1 MRVGIFR
8 FFNSVLREVSFW
20 LFAVAALA
28 LIVALATFNPADPAW
43 THTVEV
49 AQLHNFGG
57 VVGAWFADV
66 TLYIFG
72 YTAYLLPLGL
82 VFAGWRLFKR
92 GALLE
97 LDAEIVLY
105 RVLGFAVALATAGG
119 LAALHLRA
127 LPGAMPGDGS
137 AGGLVGVHVG
147 QFLTGAFGF
156 TGGNLFMV
164 ALLLS
169 GLTLMTG
176 VPWVTMMDWIGQAT
190 LWVLDLVG
198 WLVMA
203 PLRWM
208 MGSTSGARRQR
219 RTADAAGEPGESD
232 PDDAEE
238 AVDSAYS
245 VEEPAIETAMPR
257 TERSTVARLMEQS
270 RLVLTGWMEI
280 TAEKLRAWQRARR
293 AETVAGDLSEAGE
306 AAPPVTAYDAAELTL
321 KPVARQSPVAGA
333 EQRPMTGGGRH
344 STRIEPVFN
353 LLSESAELPK
363 SPMPQ
368 ESVELPETPAPQPVS
383 VAKISVEAIVD
394 PSISDL
400 SDLTLVPVARQWT
413 PTSPASVDPLPS
425 TCPSF
430 HKAPS
435 LLMNEGQERADSHA
449 VDNELDVLR
458 ADKETESPV
467 KEQQPPAAPVATM
480 VRRLATPR
488 PPGSFPLPPLDL
500 LDPPPPRTTGYGS
513 DLLDEMSR
521 RLESLLKSFG
531 IEVQVVAVE
540 PGPVIT
546 RFEIEPAPGVKV
558 NQISNLVKDL
568 ARGLSVTSVRVVE
581 IIPGKSV
588 IGLEIPNRKREIV
601 YLRETLESLAYAQ
614 STAPLTLV
622 LGKDIGGN
630 PVVANLNKMPHL
642 LVAGTTGS
650 GKSVAINAMLLSLLY
665 KSPPSDVRLILV
677 DPKMLEL
684 SIYEDIPH
692 LLTPVVTD
700 MKEAANALRW
710 CVAEME
716 RRYRLMA
723 ALKVR
728 NIAGFNRK
736 VLDALEVGEG
746 LADPFWTPDS
756 AQTPG
761 EIAVLQ
767 SLPFIVVVIDELA
780 DMMMIVG
787 KKVEELIARL
797 AQKARAAGIHL
808 ILATQRPSVDVI
820 TGLIKANIPT
830 RIAFQV
836 SSRVDSRTILDQ
848 MGAEQL
854 LGHGDMLYLPPGTGL
869 PQRVHGAFVDDHEV
883 NRVVDYLRQTGAP
896 DYIDEVL
903 AEPQGEGDSNGV
915 DEVEGRGES
924 DPLYDEAVR
933 IVVESRRASVS
944 GVQRRLRIGYNRAAR
959 LVEEM
964 ESAGLVGPVQAN
976 GSREVLAPPS

>member
-1 MRVGIFR
+1 LAQAYRIKKEPSVIRVGIFR
-8 FFNSVLREVSFW
+8 FFNSALREISFW
-20 LFAVAALA
+20 LFAVVALA
-28 LIVALATFNPADPAW
+28 MIVALTTFNPADPAW

-49 AQLHNFGG
+49 VQLHNLGG
-57 VVGAWFADV
+57 IVGAWFADV
-66 TLYIFG
+66 TLYMFG
-72 YTAYLLPLGL
+72 YPAYLLPLGL

-105 RVLGFAVALATAGG
+105 RVLGFAVALATACG
-119 LAALHLRA
+119 LAALHLRVV
-127 LPGAMPGDGS
+127 PGAMPGDGS
-137 AGGLVGVHVG
+137 AGGLVGMHVG

-156 TGGNLFMV
+156 AGGNLFMV
-164 ALLLS
+164 ALLLAS
-169 GLTLMTG
+169 LTLMTG

-190 LWVLDLVG
+190 LWVLDMAG
-198 WLVMA
+198 WLA
-203 PLRWM
+203 LTPLRWM
-208 MGSTSGARRQR
+208 MGSASGARRQR
-219 RTADAAGEPGESD
+219 AVNSDREDDELDSGETMNSPNPVAES
-232 PDDAEE
+232 
-238 AVDSAYS
+238 VT
-245 VEEPAIETAMPR
+245 ETAVQR
-257 TERSTVARLMEQS
+257 TERSLAARWMEQS
-270 RLVLTGWMEI
+270 RETLMGWVDAV
-280 TAEKLRAWQRARR
+280 AEKSRAWQRKRCL
-293 AETVAGDLSEAGE
+293 ETDTGDLLD
-306 AAPPVTAYDAAELTL
+306 AAVAVPPVDANDAQELTI
-321 KPVARQSPVAGA
+321 KPAALQSPVASA
-333 EQRPMTGGGRH
+333 ECGSIAGEGRH
-344 STRIEPVFN
+344 SVRIEPIFN
-353 LLSESAELPK
+353 LPSA
-363 SPMPQ
+363 
-368 ESVELPETPAPQPVS
+368 SVELLEPQAVVQPSKETT
-383 VAKISVEAIVD
+383 VD
-394 PSISDL
+394 RSI
-400 SDLTLVPVARQWT
+400 SDLTLVPVLSTHSSSTNASPLPLTASCEEQDEII
-413 PTSPASVDPLPS
+413 PPPQPASRTRSKEAVADVPATPV
-425 TCPSF
+425 TP
-430 HKAPS
+430 AEPVS
-435 LLMNEGQERADSHA
+435 LTQSRT
-449 VDNELDVLR
+449 V
-458 ADKETESPV
+458 
-467 KEQQPPAAPVATM
+467 APVTTAA
-480 VRRLATPR
+480 RRVAPPR
-488 PPGSFPLPPLDL
+488 PSIPVVLPPLEL
-500 LDPPPPRTTGYGS
+500 LDSPLLRTTGYGS

-531 IEVQVVAVE
+531 IAAQVVAVE

-546 RFEIEPAPGVKV
+546 RFEIEPAPGIKV

-601 YLRETLESLAYAQ
+601 HLRETLESLAYAQ

-650 GKSVAINAMLLSLLY
+650 GKSVALNTMLLSLLY
-665 KSPPSDVRLILV
+665 KSPPRDVRLILV
-677 DPKMLEL
+677 DPKALEL
-684 SIYEDIPH
+684 SMYEDIPH

-700 MKEAANALRW
+700 MKEAVNALRW

-736 VLDALEVGEG
+736 VLDALDAGEG
-746 LADPFWTPDS
+746 LADPFWNPDN
-756 AQTPG
+756 AEIPG

-767 SLPFIVVVIDELA
+767 PLPFIVVVIDELA

-883 NRVVDYLRQTGAP
+883 NRVVEYLRQTGAP
-896 DYIDEVL
+896 DYLDDVL
-903 AEPQGEGDSNGV
+903 AEPQG
-915 DEVEGRGES
+915 
-924 DPLYDEAVR
+924 
-933 IVVESRRASVS
+933 
-944 GVQRRLRIGYNRAAR
+944 
-959 LVEEM
+959 
-964 ESAGLVGPVQAN
+964 
-976 GSREVLAPPS
+976 